1 MEEIITKI
9 LNGESLTIKEKQQIP
24 VQIPSEQESQKR
36 ICNMKE
42 VTGTYTNEQAIIE
55 ASRCLECKN
64 PLCMGGCPVNVKI
77 PTFLKEVAKGNFK
90 EAYEVLKEDTL
101 LPSIC
106 GRVCPQEK
114 QCQKECVLGK
124 SLKDVNKAVS
134 IGRVERFVADY
145 ARENNF
151 DADIKEIKS
160 NGKKVAV
167 IGSGPCGI
175 TASADLRRLGF
186 DVTVFEAFHKF
197 GGVLIYGIPEFRL
210 PNDIV
215 EKEIEKLKKMGVK
228 FVPNFVIGRSATL
241 KQLKEEYG
249 FDAIF
254 ISTGAGL
261 PIFMNIEGENLVGV
275 FSANEFLTRVN
286 LMQGFKEEACTPLY
300 KAKNVVVVGGGNVAM
315 DASRVARRLGANV
328 KLVYRRTREEMPARK
343 EEVEHAMQE
352 GVEFLFLTNPKRIL
366 GDESKK
372 VTQIECLKYELGEV
386 DASGRRSP
394 VEIKGSEF
402 LIEADMVIMALGNNP
417 NPLISKT
424 TPEIEVDKKGR
435 IVVNENLK
443 TSLDGVYAGGDI
455 VLGAATVIL
464 AMGMGR
470 KAAKSIGEYLES

>member
-1 MEEIITKI
+1 MEETISKI
-9 LNGESLTIKEKQQIP
+9 FNNESLTIKEKQQIS
-24 VQIPSEQESQKR
+24 VQIPQEQDAQKR
-36 ICNMKE
+36 ICNMLE
-42 VTGTYTNEQAIIE
+42 VTSTYTERQARIE

-77 PTFLKEVAKGNFK
+77 PSFLKKVSLGDIKG
-90 EAYEVLKEDTL
+90 AYEVLKEDTL

-145 ARENNF
+145 ARENDF
-151 DADIKEIKS
+151 DSDIKEIKS
-160 NGKKVAV
+160 NGKKVAI

-175 TASADLRRLGF
+175 TASADLRKLGY
-186 DVTVFEAFHKF
+186 DVTVFEAFHKL

-210 PNDIV
+210 PNNIV
-215 EKEIEKLKKMGVK
+215 EKEIEKLKKLGVK
-228 FVPNFVIGRSATL
+228 FVTNFVIGRTATL
-241 KQLKEEYG
+241 KELKEEYG
-249 FDAIF
+249 FEAIF

-261 PIFMNIEGENLVGV
+261 PLFMNIEGENLVGV

-286 LMQGFKEEACTPLY
+286 LMEGYKEESNTPVY
-300 KAKNVVVVGGGNVAM
+300 RVKNVVVVGGGNVAM

-328 KLVYRRTREEMPARK
+328 KLVYRRTRDEMPARK
-343 EEVEHAMQE
+343 EEVEHAMEE

-366 GDESKK
+366 GDENKRVSK
-372 VTQIECLKYELGEV
+372 IECLKYELGEV

-394 VEIKGSEF
+394 KEIPGSEF
-402 LIEADMVIMALGNNP
+402 LIEADAVIMALGNNP

-435 IVVNENLK
+435 IVVDENLK
-443 TSLDGVYAGGDI
+443 TSIDGIYAGGDI

-470 KAAKSIGEYLES
+470 KAAKSIHNYLKL